1 MVQNKSKRYEKI
13 LRNPTTIK
21 MLALQ
26 IKQAADDY
34 IALKISENE
43 FTELILY
50 YARYHHGKKMFSTIG
65 DLNPTLLNRIGKKR
79 AELVK
84 IALTGFQMCMF

>member
-1 MVQNKSKRYEKI
+1 MVQNGSKRYEKI
-13 LRNPTTIK
+13 LRNPTTVK
-21 MLALQ
+21 MLTLQ

-50 YARYHHGKKMFSTIG
+50 YARYHGKKMFSAAG

-84 IALTGFQMCMF
+84 IALTGFQMCIF

>member
-1 MVQNKSKRYEKI
+1 MVQNKFKRYEKI
-13 LRNPTTIK
+13 LKNPTTVK

-50 YARYHHGKKMFSTIG
+50 YARYHGCHRRCIIDPGAT
-65 DLNPTLLNRIGKKR
+65 KR
-79 AELVK
+79 N
-84 IALTGFQMCMF
+84 

>member
-13 LRNPTTIK
+13 LRNPTTVK

-50 YARYHHGKKMFSTIG
+50 YARYHGKKMFSRAG